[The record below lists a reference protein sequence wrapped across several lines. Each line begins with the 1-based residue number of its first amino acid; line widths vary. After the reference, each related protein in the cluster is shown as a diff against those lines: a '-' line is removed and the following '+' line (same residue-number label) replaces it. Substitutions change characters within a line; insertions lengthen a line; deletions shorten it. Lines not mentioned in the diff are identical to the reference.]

1 MSSNRWIE
9 LSEWFEQRP
18 LRERVILLSAI
29 CVVMV
34 YVWMSIG
41 FDALASKGDARRQ
54 QLLNLEEEN
63 LRLSQQHTILMLDAE
78 EEPNT
83 ALERQ
88 IARLR
93 AQNDRLDTEVGAM
106 SVTLVEPE
114 RMAMVL
120 SRVMAN
126 QPSIQLVSVQNKSA
140 EQLFFRA
147 VDSGEPLVVYKHGL
161 RLSLSGT
168 YLDSLQYLAD
178 IENLGVRF
186 FWETAEF
193 SVAEYPNGKLTLE
206 VFTLSTKEQLID
218 V

>member
-1 MSSNRWIE
+1 MSSNRWIA

-34 YVWMSIG
+34 YVWMLIG

-63 LRLSQQHTILMLDAE
+63 LRLSQQHAILMLDAE

-178 IENLGVRF
+178 IEDLGVRF

-193 SVAEYPNGKLTLE
+193 SVAEYPNGKLSLE

>member
-63 LRLSQQHTILMLDAE
+63 LRLSQQHAILMLDAE

-206 VFTLSTKEQLID
+206 VFTLSTKEQLIN

>member
-1 MSSNRWIE
+1 MSSNRWIA

-34 YVWMSIG
+34 YVWMLIG
-41 FDALASKGDARRQ
+41 FDALASKGDAWRQ

-63 LRLSQQHTILMLDAE
+63 LRLSQQHAMLMLDAE

>member
-1 MSSNRWIE
+1 MSSNRWIA

-34 YVWMSIG
+34 YVWMLIG
-41 FDALASKGDARRQ
+41 FDALDSKGDALRQ
-54 QLLNLEEEN
+54 QLLSLEEEN
-63 LRLSQQHTILMLDAE
+63 FSLSQQHAILMLDAE

-178 IENLGVRF
+178 IEDLGVRF

-193 SVAEYPNGKLTLE
+193 SVAEYPNGKLSLE

>member
-63 LRLSQQHTILMLDAE
+63 LRLSQQHAILMLDAE

-178 IENLGVRF
+178 IEDLGVRF

-193 SVAEYPNGKLTLE
+193 SVAEYPNGKLSLE